1 MSSEEDA
8 KAKAEENRILTVY
21 DLVAKLLPLEGRDY
35 ELNPYINARGGVSF
49 DPAYHTEIG
58 KIWIEYLSKTLPKLA
73 KVPPL
78 MRDQYIENM
87 FPEVAVD
94 RTKKDGKN
102 GRTGDDG
109 EAGRPGEDGKNE
121 EPKAI

>member
-1 MSSEEDA
+1 MSSEGDA

-35 ELNPYINARGGVSF
+35 ELNPYINVRGGVSF

-73 KVPPL
+73 SVPPL

-87 FPEVAVD
+87 FPEVEVD
-94 RTKKDGKN
+94 KTKKD
-102 GRTGDDG
+102 
-109 EAGRPGEDGKNE
+109 EQAGRPGEDRKNE
-121 EPKAI
+121 EPASV